1 MRRIVKVLTVV
12 LATIYCF
19 HDTSGYLLRLPSSRI
34 KPISHIIA
42 TGALNE
48 VNEQDNRKESSPSSS
63 SSSTATATATATSS
77 ATQLQ
82 SLLLLICVT
91 VIWGTQH
98 SVIKIAVESATDSA
112 SFSAARFAVGG
123 LFATVPV
130 ILSRSSSPQSSEP
143 SQPSESSSNLLSYPP
158 VKYGLDLGL
167 WMLLGYAFQAV
178 ALETTTASRSA
189 FLLYLN
195 VKFVPFF
202 QYFLERKSVS
212 LSTWA
217 GAAVA
222 LFGTGLL
229 CLDQDGGMGGWNAG
243 DTWSVAAA
251 AASAMFILRLEKA
264 SSSLNDSNTP
274 LFNAISI
281 WFVAIGAL
289 LWSFAGHSGS
299 LSSTISDFTTTASE
313 NLLPLFYLGGVTT
326 ALANFLQTIG
336 QREVSAEKASLI
348 YALDPVWGAVFAN
361 LLLGEQLGRYGILGA
376 GLITVAAAQ
385 NALFAL
391 TTTTTTKIPEDTT
404 DMTDTIDITT
414 KDI

>member
-1 MRRIVKVLTVV
+1 MRRAILAVLGLIT
-12 LATIYCF
+12 LS
-19 HDTSGYLLRLPSSRI
+19 HGYLPLPLPTYNPSKYHKRRI
-34 KPISHIIA
+34 LPFSNPPFSPFYS
-42 TGALNE
+42 LNDA
-48 VNEQDNRKESSPSSS
+48 NEKQNDQEEETIFTPP
-63 SSSTATATATATSS
+63 STATPPPPAATAPSS

-112 SFSAARFAVGG
+112 SFSAARFAIGG
-123 LFATVPV
+123 LFATLPV
-130 ILSRSSSPQSSEP
+130 IASQASQ
-143 SQPSESSSNLLSYPP
+143 QPSKASQQPKEPTSSTLSAPI
-158 VKYGLDLGL
+158 KYGLDLGL

-178 ALETTTASRSA
+178 ALETTSASRSA

-202 QYFLERKSVS
+202 QYFFEKKQVS
-212 LSTWA
+212 ISTWA
-217 GAAVA
+217 GAGVA

-229 CLDQDGGMGGWNAG
+229 CLDQEGGLGGWNVG

-264 SSSLNDSNTP
+264 SAGLNDENTP
-274 LFNAISI
+274 VFNAVSI
-281 WFVAIGAL
+281 WFVALGAL
-289 LWSFAGHSGS
+289 LWSLGLHGGS
-299 LSSTISDFTTTASE
+299 LGGTIEDLTTTTKE

-361 LLLGEQLGRYGILGA
+361 LLLGEQLGKYGVLGA
-376 GLITVAAAQ
+376 GLITLAAAQ
-385 NALFAL
+385 NALVAL
-391 TTTTTTKIPEDTT
+391 TTTKETKNE
-404 DMTDTIDITT
+404 MNE
-414 KDI
+414 